1 MGDIITAII
10 MENEGGLSLNDLNLI
25 QRLTLKRAYT
35 KGFDPDEVS
44 DKEAGVLDSLVDLG
58 LLDWTYDVTPDG
70 ARAAEL
76 LDKYS
81 KRERADLQAAKQL
94 AAETKPDMP
103 EDDYVDDDFP
113 FTEGEKDAIK
123 KAGLDMDEIAKI
135 FEALSPVMQAKEAMF
150 TVADRTG
157 FEIRWNESETGQIES
172 VEVFQKSFRSDG
184 LENHQTFYLENF
196 ENLVDMYNDITDYM
210 ADPTGNEED
219 YYDEPED
226 QFRDDVEADADALAS
241 AGWGTDEDYGDYG
254 DDGGWY

>member
-184 LENHQTFYLENF
+184 LENHQTFYLEN
-196 ENLVDMYNDITDYM
+196 
-210 ADPTGNEED
+210 
-219 YYDEPED
+219 YDEPED